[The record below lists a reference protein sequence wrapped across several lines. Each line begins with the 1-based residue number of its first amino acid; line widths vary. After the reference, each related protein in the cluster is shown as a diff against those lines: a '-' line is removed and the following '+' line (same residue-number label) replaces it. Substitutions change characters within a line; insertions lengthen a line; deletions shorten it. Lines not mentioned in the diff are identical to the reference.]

1 MRQIKFSACF
11 NINLVT
17 TSFKEVGGNFQYRI
31 LSAITAIPGRL
42 SGSIGANAFF
52 LYWIFVDAGKYN
64 GSVARQVP
72 IRLWVWAVI
81 TAACATPHA
90 IAQTDSTAAEEYT
103 AKQDPLFSIGMG
115 VQHGF
120 IFAHTEDVQNTTGA
134 RPTGIETIISWQRN
148 DSATFAICQCY
159 PRQGLLL
166 AYYDYD
172 VGLLGKSGTAAYF
185 LEPTYRIG
193 KDVLFSFKGAA
204 GLSYLNNP
212 FDSISNPG
220 NQSYSTHMSA
230 YLLVGV
236 GAWVRLSEQWWLNP
250 SVNYQHISNGGTRD
264 PNKGINWPTAGLAV
278 SYQPNYRPWYTGT
291 RTAEKFWKNY
301 STRYDVS
308 ILGTMRRGYNE
319 AGDRKRF
326 LLGGVAVQAGKQVG
340 RLSMLTLGAE
350 AYHDEELDDK
360 LSREGLS
367 ASPVKAGILL
377 GHEFL
382 LGRFQFSQRLGAY
395 VFDQTPYYDRIFH
408 RWGLQYR
415 INRHLSAGLNLLA
428 HRHIAEFVDFRLAYT
443 FQKRNE

>member
-1 MRQIKFSACF
+1 MV
-11 NINLVT
+11 L
-17 TSFKEVGGNFQYRI
+17 FKNNKCNRY
-31 LSAITAIPGRL
+31 
-42 SGSIGANAFF
+42 
-52 LYWIFVDAGKYN
+52 
-64 GSVARQVP
+64 VARQVAAWLW
-72 IRLWVWAVI
+72 LWVVI
-81 TAACATPHA
+81 CAAFAPHHA
-90 IAQTDSTAAEEYT
+90 IAQTDSSAANVST
-103 AKQDPLFSIGMG
+103 AKQEPLFSIGLG

-120 IFAHTEDVQNTTGA
+120 ILAHSVEVQNTTGA
-134 RPTGIETIISWQRN
+134 RPTGIETILSWQRN
-148 DSATFAICQCY
+148 DSATFDLCHCY

-193 KDVLFSFKGAA
+193 NKLFFSFKAAA

-212 FDSISNPG
+212 YDSISNPG
-220 NQSYSTHMSA
+220 NQSYSTRVSN

-250 SVNYQHISNGGTRD
+250 TLNYQHISNGGWRK
-264 PNKGINWPTAGLAV
+264 PNKGINYPTAGLAV
-278 SYQPNYRPWYTGT
+278 SYQHTSRPWYTGT
-291 RTAEKFWKNY
+291 RTTEKYWRNY
-301 STRYDVS
+301 STRYD
-308 ILGTMRRGYNE
+308 ITLLGTMRRGYTE

-326 LLGGVAVQAGKQVG
+326 PLGGLALQAGRQVSS
-340 RLSMLTLGAE
+340 LSMLTLGAE
-350 AYHDEELDDK
+350 AYYDEELHDK
-360 LSREGLS
+360 LYREGLN

-382 LGRFQFSQRLGAY
+382 LGRFLFSQRLGVY

-415 INRHLSAGLNLLA
+415 INRRLSVGFNFLA
-428 HRHIAEFVDFRLAYT
+428 HRHVAEFIDFRLTYT